1 MAAGAVAVAG
11 ELGVVTCAGASVDS
25 GVGDGVASRD
35 VSANGA
41 RHPIKTAI
49 PSRTP
54 SRMALLAR
62 PSNGLPLRPRL
73 QALALDDDER
83 HVVELRGL
91 SRMIAN
97 AIGNVPDDLRGG
109 ATGGRA
115 RRNL

>member
-25 GVGDGVASRD
+25 GVGDGAAPGD
-35 VSANGA
+35 AANGA

-73 QALALDDDER
+73 QTLALDDDER